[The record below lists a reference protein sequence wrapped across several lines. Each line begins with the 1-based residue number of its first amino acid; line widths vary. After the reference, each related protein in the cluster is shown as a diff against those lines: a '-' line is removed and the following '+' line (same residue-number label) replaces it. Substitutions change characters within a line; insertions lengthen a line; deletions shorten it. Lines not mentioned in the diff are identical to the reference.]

1 MGNVDLGTFAT
12 EQSKAD
18 CKFTTNAIKSCMKTI
33 IITCEIFKFKKI
45 LIPVSYHVHTPSL
58 YRRKKLYQWLH
69 PYETNIMLDIIP
81 M

>member
-1 MGNVDLGTFAT
+1 MGNVDSGTFAT

-18 CKFTTNAIKSCMKTI
+18 CKLTTNAIKSCMKTI

-58 YRRKKLYQWLH
+58 KKLYQWLH

>member
-18 CKFTTNAIKSCMKTI
+18 SKFTTNAIKSCMKTI

-58 YRRKKLYQWLH
+58 KNYINDYILMRLISCWILFQC
-69 PYETNIMLDIIP
+69 NIG
-81 M
+81 